1 MNQIRIRKFLFF
13 ILFILTLASCNLP
26 GRSQVNIAI
35 TSPVQG
41 QAVAVNQETRVI
53 SLSMASRGVQY
64 VELYVNGELM
74 DINTPPTGNPSE
86 YTADQPWIPAQEG
99 NVVISAVAVD
109 TKNNKSEPISI
120 SLQVVPAVSDTGMTT
135 TPTLTVTPEGLPQTQ
150 TAQVGCTNNAAF
162 VQDVT
167 IPINSYLTAG
177 SNFTKIWRVSNNGT
191 CDWIGYQLVHISG
204 ELFGSTSPQAL
215 PMVSGGNNAD
225 ISLEMVAPSS
235 PGTYSAVWRIK
246 SDDGTVFGPDLLMTI
261 VVPQLPSLTPS
272 STATSTAT
280 TPPTF
285 TQTITLTNTVT
296 VTPTFTQ
303 TMTPTSTQTQ
313 PPLSVEQI
321 HTQIPIGPGSTEHTT
336 VSCPYGSVVV
346 SGGFAAQSGIR
357 VWHFMKDGLGWRI
370 YATNS
375 FSSERIL
382 TVKATCLYNSGGSV
396 SQEITQVNINP
407 NGKTNLIA
415 NCPSGS
421 LVTGG
426 GWVIGSS
433 SSVRIYNSS
442 QTGNAW
448 QIWVDNSSS
457 GSPLVNVYAI
467 CLSGVSGSTNQTS
480 PTSVTVAGSS
490 TGHAIASCPSG
501 DYVTGGGFA
510 LQADLEVYNTSMY
523 QDDWINYAR
532 NTSGVGR
539 IMFTYATCYSP

>member
-1 MNQIRIRKFLFF
+1 MNPIRIKKFLFS

-53 SLSMASRGVQY
+53 SLSMASLGVQY

-74 DINTPPTGNPSE
+74 DINTPPAGNPKE
-86 YTADQPWIPAQEG
+86 YTADQPWIPTQEG

-150 TAQVGCTNNAAF
+150 TAQVGCTNDAAF

-191 CDWIGYQLVHISG
+191 CDWIGYQLIHISG

-246 SDDGTVFGPDLLMTI
+246 ADDGTVFGPELLMTI
-261 VVPQLPSLTPS
+261 VVPQLPTLTPS

-280 TPPTF
+280 TAPTF
-285 TQTITLTNTVT
+285 TQTITPTNTL
-296 VTPTFTQ
+296 
-303 TMTPTSTQTQ
+303 TMTPTFTQTQ
-313 PPLSVEQI
+313 PPLSVEQ
-321 HTQIPIGPGSTEHTT
+321 
-336 VSCPYGSVVV
+336 SVVV

-375 FSSERIL
+375 LGTERIL

-407 NGKTNLIA
+407 NGNTNLIA

-457 GSPLVNVYAI
+457 SSPLVNVYAI

-539 IMFTYATCYSP
+539 IMYTYATCYSP